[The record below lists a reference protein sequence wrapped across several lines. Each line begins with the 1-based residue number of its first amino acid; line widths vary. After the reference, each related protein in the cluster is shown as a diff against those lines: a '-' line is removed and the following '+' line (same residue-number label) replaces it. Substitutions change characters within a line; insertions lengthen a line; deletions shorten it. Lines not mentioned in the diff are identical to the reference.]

1 MSVLHRLTPPH
12 IRPPFARYAHGVVVA
27 AGARL
32 LFCSGQLGVAP
43 DDSVPADAEAQA
55 ERCLQ
60 NIDAILQAAGMQRAD
75 VVRLNAYVTDRAHL
89 AGYMRARDRFFG
101 AVPPPAST
109 LMIVAGFARPELLVE
124 IEAIAAAEGTT
135 S

>member
-43 DDSVPADAEAQA
+43 DDGVPADAEAQA